1 MDATY
6 RIGKGILVSA
16 QHARGTYRLFVD
28 AIKHIKYLRLT
39 PVRSVLYKQVYFTGI
54 EALNKVA
61 IIGVLIGIVIITQVA
76 NIVGFNPVLTGRIL
90 VWTVVRELGPLFV
103 AIIVIARSCTAIAS
117 ELGSMK
123 ANREIDALMTMGI
136 DPYAYLVMPRIIGI
150 SASVFMLAFYFQI
163 SAIAGG
169 LVVSSLFT
177 DILFYEQLKGIFSVL
192 SIFQV
197 VVSLV
202 KSAIFGLL
210 ISTVSC
216 YHGLRVRSSITEI
229 PQVTTLA
236 VMQSLFIVLI
246 FDGII
251 TVVSFI

>member
-1 MDATY
+1 LDVTY
-6 RIGKGILVSA
+6 KIGKGLIVSA
-16 QHARGTYRLFVD
+16 QHARGTYSLFVD
-28 AIKHIKYLRLT
+28 AIRHITYLKIP
-39 PVRSVLYKQVYFTGI
+39 PVRSVLYKQIYFTGI

-61 IIGVLIGIVIITQVA
+61 LIGILIGIVIITQVA

-103 AIIVIARSCTAIAS
+103 AIIVIARSCTAIAA

-123 ANREIDALMTMGI
+123 ANKEIDALITMGI

-169 LVVSSLFT
+169 LIVSSLFT
-177 DILFYEQLKGIFSVL
+177 DILFYEQLKGVFSVL

-197 VVSLV
+197 AVSLI

-210 ISTVSC
+210 ISTISC
-216 YHGLRVRSSITEI
+216 YHGLRVKSSITEI

-236 VMQSLFIVLI
+236 VMQSLFVVLI

>member
-1 MDATY
+1 LDVSY
-6 RIGKGILVSA
+6 KLGKNILISL
-16 QHARGTYRLFVD
+16 QHARGSYKLFIE
-28 AIKHIKYLRLT
+28 ALKYLPYLKVY
-39 PVRSVLYKQVYFTGI
+39 PVRAVLYRQIYFTGI
-54 EALNKVA
+54 EALKKVT
-61 IIGVLIGIVIITQVA
+61 IMGILIGIVIITQVS
-76 NIVGFNPVLTGRIL
+76 NIVGFNPVLIGRIL

-103 AIIVIARSCTAIAS
+103 AIIVIARSCTAIAA

-123 ANREIDALMTMGI
+123 VNREIDALNIMGI
-136 DPYAYLVMPRIIGI
+136 DPFAYLIMPRILGI
-150 SASVFMLAFYFQI
+150 SASVFMLAFYFQL

-169 LVVSSLFT
+169 LIVSSFFT
-177 DILFYEQLKGIFSVL
+177 DILIYEQLKGIFSVL

-197 VVSLV
+197 SVSLI

-216 YHGLRVRSSITEI
+216 YHGLRVQSSITEI
-229 PQVTTLA
+229 PQVTTFA
-236 VMQSLFIVLI
+236 VMQSLFIVFI